1 MGDNLNFNN
10 LVSLEKCIDKDLKN
24 TGLPFKNDSIQAQ
37 DLPLR
42 LKSNIETRKNNEIWA
57 E

>member
-24 TGLPFKNDSIQAQ
+24 TGLPFKNDSFQAQ

-42 LKSNIETRKNNEIWA
+42 LKSNIETRKNNEI
-57 E
+57 